1 MNRKN
6 LRMVKRIEIRNR
18 LNAGETPQQLIK
30 VFPFMQPRKLALRAQ
45 S

>member
-6 LRMVKRIEIRNR
+6 KRVSKRIEIRDR
-18 LNAGETPQQLIK
+18 LQAGETPQQLIK
-30 VFPFMQPRKLALRAQ
+30 HFPFMQPRKLALRAQ